1 MFRTHAESTE
11 PKEDGSDEDEV
22 YDDGYGAY
30 SDWKPEGADDFFP
43 GGLENSTDSTEPNED
58 GSYELKPGSN
68 ETYDDG
74 YGAYG
79 DWKPEGADDFFPGGF
94 EESTES
100 TKPTLKAPK
109 SAQGIAEHT
118 VHTAVIP
125 TSTNVSLKNS
135 TDASK
140 IEENDGVENINNAEH
155 SDPSRKGLTTEGQ
168 EAEND
173 KNGKRTQSK
182 EVGSPLPFSPKRRSK
197 AFTEYKWLKMAEKN
211 ENNSDQT
218 EEETEKDFNSENEFH
233 DFTSDRSEED
243 FLVSLLGQ

>member
-1 MFRTHAESTE
+1 MPEDLEKSTE
-11 PKEDGSDEDEV
+11 
-22 YDDGYGAY
+22 
-30 SDWKPEGADDFFP
+30 
-43 GGLENSTDSTEPNED
+43 STEPNEE
-58 GSYELKPGSN
+58 GSNELKPGSN

-168 EAEND
+168 EAENVEKSFPD
-173 KNGKRTQSK
+173 KIGKGTQSK
-182 EVGSPLPFSPKRRSK
+182 EVGSPPPFSPKRRSK

>member
-109 SAQGIAEHT
+109 SAQGIAEHSS
-118 VHTAVIP
+118 HCCH
-125 TSTNVSLKNS
+125 SNVN
-135 TDASK
+135 
-140 IEENDGVENINNAEH
+140 
-155 SDPSRKGLTTEGQ
+155 
-168 EAEND
+168 
-173 KNGKRTQSK
+173 
-182 EVGSPLPFSPKRRSK
+182 
-197 AFTEYKWLKMAEKN
+197 
-211 ENNSDQT
+211 
-218 EEETEKDFNSENEFH
+218 
-233 DFTSDRSEED
+233 
-243 FLVSLLGQ
+243 

>member
-1 MFRTHAESTE
+1 MNSNQDLMKHTMMDTVHTATGNLKVLTIFSL
-11 PKEDGSDEDEV
+11 EV
-22 YDDGYGAY
+22 LK
-30 SDWKPEGADDFFP
+30 SQLNQPSPLSKLPSQ
-43 GGLENSTDSTEPNED
+43 LR
-58 GSYELKPGSN
+58 ELPS
-68 ETYDDG
+68 
-74 YGAYG
+74 
-79 DWKPEGADDFFPGGF
+79 
-94 EESTES
+94 
-100 TKPTLKAPK
+100 
-109 SAQGIAEHT
+109 T

-168 EAEND
+168 EAENVEKSFPD
-173 KNGKRTQSK
+173 KIGKGTQSK
-182 EVGSPLPFSPKRRSK
+182 EVGSPPPFSPKRRSK

-243 FLVSLLGQ
+243 ILVSLLGQ